1 MDEDGYPEEE
11 ELQDIRDAAG
21 FQPEDAC
28 ALLERVRQL
37 WHWPNYATVTEAGDK
52 LRHEFCTGGWSGNE
66 SLIEALQDNTM
77 FWLRWWQL
85 SERGGRY
92 VFETPNVEFSG
103 VPVGH
108 SINHPA
114 GGTSA
119 GTQGYASG
127 GEE

>member
-92 VFETPNVEFSG
+92 VFETPNAKVSG
-103 VPVGH
+103 
-108 SINHPA
+108 A
-114 GGTSA
+114 GTASA
-119 GTQGYASG
+119 GLPG
-127 GEE
+127 